1 MSAAALPQ
9 TARHAPAPGVSSPE
23 REFLDCTGAVP
34 LTIGDSVWNNN
45 GDWPANVTQYGFPC
59 YSPSQSL
66 LGGEVVY
73 EITIDGP
80 ECRAFGAAIPTSS
93 CTHILYLLESC
104 DEFDCLV
111 SGTESIVTG
120 CLDPG
125 TYYLVVDG
133 WVCYFELD
141 TYDWT
146 PVSHCCPIL
155 DACYTFD
162 FSESNPGYTTLACD
176 GAPVWEWGE
185 PDAIPPV
192 DCGDDPIVNVLG
204 TNLDGA
210 YPNNAGQVAI
220 IGPIDITVDCA
231 CMELCH
237 YYEIEEELD
246 GGNVKVS
253 TDGGSTWELLLE
265 HSHRLLLRLG
275 REHAGVRLVH
285 QVGPHRRSG
294 LARAAAKLGIDQGAL
309 PVTRPRI
316 TGTSE
321 SKTGT
326 GCGPSPFLIGAIES
340 LRRVP
345 SPLAYLRSAAFRQ
358 NECPP
363 AA

>member
-253 TDGGSTWELLLE
+253 TDGGSTWELLLPASAYDE
-265 HSHRLLLRLG
+265 I
-275 REHAGVRLVH
+275 A
-285 QVGPHRRSG
+285 
-294 LARAAAKLGIDQGAL
+294 ARANNEGPRCVASEPVFSSTDLPGFVWDCFDLSAYVGESIHIGFFFGSGASTQEYGWYIKSVRIGDPDS
-309 PVTRPRI
+309 PVQPRSWGSI
-316 TGTSE
+316 
-321 SKTGT
+321 KA
-326 GCGPSPFLIGAIES
+326 LY
-340 LRRVP
+340 R
-345 SPLAYLRSAAFRQ
+345 
-358 NECPP
+358 
-363 AA
+363 